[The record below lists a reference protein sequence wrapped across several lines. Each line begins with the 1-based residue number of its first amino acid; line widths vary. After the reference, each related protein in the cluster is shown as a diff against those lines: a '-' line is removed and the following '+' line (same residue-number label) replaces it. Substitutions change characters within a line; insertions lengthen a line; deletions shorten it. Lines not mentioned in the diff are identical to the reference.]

1 MHFVQ
6 AKSLLSG
13 SNGMNLYRGCLHGC
27 IYCDSRSLCY
37 GFTHDFEDIEVK
49 ENAPALLEAALKSK
63 RKRCVIGTGSMCDPY
78 LPIEKELQ
86 LTRRCLEL
94 IDRYEFGAAV
104 LTKSTLVL
112 RDAELLRSINEKA
125 RATVQMT
132 LTTYDEKLCAIV
144 EPNVAGTRE
153 RFEALCR
160 FRELGVPTV
169 VWLTPLLPY
178 LNDTEEN
185 LLGILHY
192 CAEAGVR
199 GIVSFG
205 FGLTLRD
212 GDREYYYTALDRH
225 FPGLKQRYIR
235 QYGNAYE
242 LPSPNNQRLQRVFE
256 DFCSR
261 YNIMRDTNAI
271 FADMEALP
279 ERYEQFDMFT

>member
-6 AKSLLSG
+6 AKTLLSG
-13 SNGMNLYRGCLHGC
+13 GKSMNLYRGCLHGC

-78 LPIEKELQ
+78 LPIEKELR
-86 LTRRCLEL
+86 LTRCCLEL
-94 IDRYEFGAAV
+94 LDRYEFGAAV

-112 RDAELLRSINEKA
+112 RDAELLQSINEKA

-132 LTTYDEKLCAIV
+132 LTTFDEQLCSIV

-178 LNDTEEN
+178 LNDTVEN
-185 LLGILHY
+185 LRGILNY

-212 GDREYYYTALDRH
+212 GDREYYYAALDRH
-225 FPGLKQRYIR
+225 FPGLKERYIR

-242 LPSPNNQRLQRVFE
+242 LPSPNYQKLQGIFE
-256 DFCSR
+256 DFCEQ
-261 YNIMRDTNAI
+261 YHILHDVDAI
-271 FADMEALP
+271 FADMETIP
-279 ERYEQFDMFT
+279 ERYEQLGLF